1 MYQGGDTSGE
11 GSDFFTGFVI
21 DNITSKQVVKL
32 RQEYDEVEY
41 TRQIYCLGKYYNDAL
56 VGLEANFSTYPIKEL
71 DRLGYKKQYVREI
84 EDEYTNRHEKRLG
97 VRTTSK
103 TRPVMLAN
111 LQEIVLEHI
120 NNIVDKDTL
129 REMLVFIK
137 NESGRPEAQEGE
149 HDDLVMGLAIA
160 YYIREQQSFKLLPEP
175 RRELAPYHD
184 EFDIRRNKSR
194 YDDYGSEIQVV

>member
-1 MYQGGDTSGE
+1 
-11 GSDFFTGFVI
+11 
-21 DNITSKQVVKL
+21 
-32 RQEYDEVEY
+32 
-41 TRQIYCLGKYYNDAL
+41 
-56 VGLEANFSTYPIKEL
+56 
-71 DRLGYKKQYVREI
+71 
-84 EDEYTNRHEKRLG
+84 
-97 VRTTSK
+97 
-103 TRPVMLAN
+103 MLAN

-194 YDDYGSEIQVV
+194 HDDYGSEIQVV

>member
-1 MYQGGDTSGE
+1 MEILHGE
-11 GSDFFTGFVI
+11 GSDFFTAHVV
-21 DNITSKQVVKL
+21 DNITSKQVAKL
-32 RQEYDEVEY
+32 RQEYDEIEY
-41 TRQIYCLGKYYNDAL
+41 TRQIYCLAKYYNEAL

-71 DRLGYKKQYVREI
+71 DRLGYRKQYIREV
-84 EDEYTNRHEKRLG
+84 EDEYTNRHEHRLG

-120 NNIVDKDTL
+120 DNIVDKDTL

-137 NESGRPEAQEGE
+137 NEQGRPEAQEGE

-160 YYIREQQSFKLLPEP
+160 YYIREQQTFKLLPLP
-175 RRELAPYHD
+175 NRPIAPSRD
-184 EFDIRRNKSR
+184 EFGTSQR
-194 YDDYGSEIQVV
+194 YRGDYGSEIQVI

>member
-1 MYQGGDTSGE
+1 MEILHGE
-11 GSDFFTGFVI
+11 GSDFFTAHVI
-21 DNITSKQVVKL
+21 DNITSKQVAKL

-41 TRQIYCLGKYYNDAL
+41 TRQIYCLAKYYNEAL

-71 DRLGYKKQYVREI
+71 DRLGYRKQYVREI
-84 EDEYTNRHEKRLG
+84 EDEYTNRFEKRLG
-97 VRTTSK
+97 VRTTLK

-137 NESGRPEAQEGE
+137 NENGRPEAQEGE

-160 YYIREQQSFKLLPEP
+160 YYIREQQSFKLLPPPKKEY
-175 RRELAPYHD
+175 APYYD
-184 EFDIRRNKSR
+184 EFGVTRNKSR
-194 YDDYGSEIQVV
+194 HDDYGSSIEVI

>member
-1 MYQGGDTSGE
+1 MEILHGE
-11 GSDFFTGFVI
+11 GSDFFTAHVI
-21 DNITSKQVVKL
+21 DNITSKQVAKL

-41 TRQIYCLGKYYNDAL
+41 TRQIYCLAKYYNEAL

-71 DRLGYKKQYVREI
+71 DRLGYRKQYVREI
-84 EDEYTNRHEKRLG
+84 EDEYTNRFEKRLG
-97 VRTTSK
+97 VRTTLK

-137 NESGRPEAQEGE
+137 NENGRPEAQEGE

-160 YYIREQQSFKLLPEP
+160 YYIREQQSFKL
-175 RRELAPYHD
+175 
-184 EFDIRRNKSR
+184 
-194 YDDYGSEIQVV
+194 

>member
-194 YDDYGSEIQVV
+194 HDDYGSEIQVV

>member
-137 NESGRPEAQEGE
+137 NESGRSEAQEGE